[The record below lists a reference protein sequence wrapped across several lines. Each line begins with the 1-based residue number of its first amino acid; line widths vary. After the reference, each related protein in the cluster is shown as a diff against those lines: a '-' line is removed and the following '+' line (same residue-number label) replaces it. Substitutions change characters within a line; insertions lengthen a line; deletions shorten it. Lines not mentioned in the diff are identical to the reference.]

1 MCFFSPEHSD
11 SRAEEVGL
19 ASTAPWAPPLQ
30 QSTVRG
36 GSRAGNSPAPP
47 SAPVGPGGQ
56 QGLGLCGTWSWVL
69 EEGADL
75 PSTLLRSGCLGL
87 LVGFVLFVCSATP

>member
-1 MCFFSPEHSD
+1 MFFFPRALRLE
-11 SRAEEVGL
+11 SRGGRFGKH
-19 ASTAPWAPPLQ
+19 
-30 QSTVRG
+30 STVGSAAPAERG
-36 GSRAGNSPAPP
+36 AGRQPCWEQPSPSVCP
-47 SAPVGPGGQ
+47 SWSGGQ
-56 QGLGLCGTWSWVL
+56 QRLGLCGTWSWVL